1 MNKYNV
7 VMEMNDSTVVTEYE
21 PVKRKSDSYQS
32 EQALENEFIR
42 MLTEQGYDYLEIHD
56 SEALIK
62 NLRTQLEIVNAYKF
76 TDSEWDR
83 FFNDSIANNNDGIV
97 EKTRK
102 IQEDNI
108 QVLKRDDGTS
118 KNITLID
125 KKCIHNNRLQVINQY
140 VENSGNYDNRYDVT
154 VLVNGLPLV
163 HIELKRRGVAL
174 KEAFNQIN
182 RYQRDSFWAGSGLYE
197 YIQIFVISNGTSTKY
212 YSNTTRE
219 SHIKEQTSTR
229 NKSKKTSNSFE
240 FTSYWADS
248 NNKVI
253 SDLVD
258 FTRTFFVKHTILNI
272 LTKYCV
278 FTSEDLLLV
287 MRPYQIVATERI
299 LNRIQ
304 VATNYKKMGTIE
316 AGGYIWHTT
325 GSGKTLTSFK
335 TAQLA
340 SKLEYIDKVLF
351 VVDRKDLDYQTMK
364 EYDRFQK
371 GAANGNRSTKV
382 LQKQLEDTTSKIIV
396 TTIQKLSEFVKRNKN
411 HPVYQKHI
419 VLIFDEC
426 HRSQFG
432 DMHKMIVQNFKNYH
446 LFGFTGT
453 PIFAKNA
460 GRTTNPDFCTTEQA
474 FGEKLHTYTIVDA
487 INDGNVLPFRIDY
500 INTIKA
506 KEGMTD
512 KEVEAINTEEALSS
526 PERVSNVVSYIIEH
540 FDQKTKRNSF
550 YDLKGQRVNG
560 FNSMFAV
567 ASIPMAKK
575 YYLEFKKQLEEKQK
589 GLTIATI
596 YSYAQNE
603 EDTSDGIL
611 DDEGFET
618 DLLDKSSREFL
629 DFAINEY
636 NKKFKTNF
644 SSEGNGFQDYYKD
657 LSDKV
662 KHREIDLL
670 IVVNMFL
677 TGFDATTLNTLW
689 VDKNLKQHGLIQA
702 YSRTNR
708 ILNSVK
714 TYGNIVCFRNLQEAT
729 NDAIALFGDKNA
741 TGIVLLKSYEDY
753 YYGYEDDNGKKQI
766 GYEERIAM
774 LLQKYP
780 LGVQI
785 VGEKAEKDFIVSIGN
800 ILRLRNIL
808 SSFDKF
814 AGNEILSERDFQD
827 YTGMYVDLYQK
838 YKQKDDGEKESIKDD
853 IVFEMELVK
862 QVEVN
867 IDYILMLVAKY
878 HQSNCEDKEILGTI
892 DKAIKSSLALRS
904 KKELIDGFISK
915 INADTNVMD
924 DWGKFVK
931 EQKEIDLKKIINDE
945 NLNEEET
952 RKFLD
957 NAFRDG
963 QVKTNGADIEKILPP
978 MRRFGGG
985 NRAKKKENIIV
996 KVKKFF
1002 EKYFGLRVDQD
1013 NDKSIYLSQDKEE
1026 YLMAAEDSE
1035 KYDPFEQNKGKF
1047 KTESGRDIYYYGEEF
1062 GGMPVVNKTFKGI
1075 STLNDL
1081 FGILL
1086 KAWSR
1091 ETAYPSAQKDP
1102 EYNKSNDPTYGQCA
1116 ITATL
1121 VYDMFGGTIHKIKV
1135 NGGGTHYFN
1144 KINDHY
1150 IDLTRD
1156 QFDLYNIPI
1165 NYEPNETIDREY
1177 CGKNADTLK
1186 RFNLLKQKIEEIV
1199 K

>member
-56 SEALIK
+56 SESLIK
-62 NLRTQLEIVNAYKF
+62 NLRTQLEILNDYKF

-108 QVLKRDDGTS
+108 QVLKREDGTS

-140 VENSGNYDNRYDVT
+140 VENTGNYDNRYDVT
-154 VLVNGLPLV
+154 ILVNGLPLV

-258 FTRTFFVKHTILNI
+258 FTRTFFAKHTILNI

-278 FTSEDLLLV
+278 FTSEELLLV

-411 HPVYQKHI
+411 HPVYQKHL

-589 GLTIATI
+589 DLTIATI

-714 TYGNIVCFRNLQEAT
+714 TYGNIVCFRNLQDAT

-774 LLQKYP
+774 LVQKYP

-963 QVKTNGADIEKILPP
+963 QVKTNGTDIEKILPP

-985 NRAKKKENIIV
+985 NRAEKKENIII

-1002 EKYFGLRVDQD
+1002 EKYFGLGTADRNDDGIEYKVTDEESNNLSRV
-1013 NDKSIYLSQDKEE
+1013 
-1026 YLMAAEDSE
+1026 AEDEE
-1035 KYDPFEQNKGKF
+1035 KYTN
-1047 KTESGRDIYYYGEEF
+1047 
-1062 GGMPVVNKTFKGI
+1062 
-1075 STLNDL
+1075 
-1081 FGILL
+1081 
-1086 KAWSR
+1086 
-1091 ETAYPSAQKDP
+1091 
-1102 EYNKSNDPTYGQCA
+1102 
-1116 ITATL
+1116 
-1121 VYDMFGGTIHKIKV
+1121 
-1135 NGGGTHYFN
+1135 
-1144 KINDHY
+1144 
-1150 IDLTRD
+1150 
-1156 QFDLYNIPI
+1156 
-1165 NYEPNETIDREY
+1165 
-1177 CGKNADTLK
+1177 
-1186 RFNLLKQKIEEIV
+1186 
-1199 K
+1199 

>member
-1 MNKYNV
+1 MSKYNV
-7 VMEMNDSTVVTEYE
+7 VMETSNSTVVAEYE
-21 PVKRKSDSYQS
+21 PIKRKSDSYQS
-32 EQALENEFIR
+32 EQALENEFIK
-42 MLTEQGYDYLEIHD
+42 LLEEQGYEYLEIHN
-56 SEALIK
+56 SETLIN
-62 NLRTQLEIVNAYKF
+62 NLRKQLELLNDYNF
-76 TDSEWDR
+76 TDNEWNI
-83 FFNDSIANNNDGIV
+83 FFNNNIANSNDGIV

-102 IQEDNI
+102 IQEDYI

-118 KNITLID
+118 KNIFLID
-125 KKCIHNNRLQVINQY
+125 KKNIHNNRLQVINQY
-140 VENSGNYDNRYDVT
+140 VENDGNYDNRYDVT
-154 VLVNGLPLV
+154 ILVNGLPLV
-163 HIELKRRGVAL
+163 HVELKRRGVAL

-197 YIQIFVISNGTSTKY
+197 YVQIFVISNGTSTKY

-219 SHIKEQTSTR
+219 SHIKEQSTSR
-229 NKSKKTSNSFE
+229 NKNKKTSNSFE
-240 FTSYWADS
+240 FTSYWADG
-248 NNKVI
+248 NNKI
-253 SDLVD
+253 IPDLVD
-258 FTRTFFVKHTILNI
+258 FTRTFFAKHTILNI

-278 FTSEDLLLV
+278 FTSEELLLV

-299 LNRIQ
+299 INRIE
-304 VATNYKKMGTIE
+304 VANNYKKMGTIE

-335 TAQLA
+335 TAQIA
-340 SKLEYIDKVLF
+340 SNLEFIDKVLF

-364 EYDRFQK
+364 EYDKFEK
-371 GAANGNRSTKV
+371 GAANGNRSTKI
-382 LQKQLEDTTSKIIV
+382 LQKQLEDDTTRIIV
-396 TTIQKLSEFVKRNKN
+396 TTIQKLSEFVKRNKS
-411 HPVYQKHI
+411 HPAFQKHL

-432 DMHKMIVQNFKNYH
+432 DMHKLIVQNFKNYH

-460 GRTTNPDFCTTEQA
+460 GRETNPDFCTTEQA

-512 KEVEAINTEEALSS
+512 KEVQAINTEEALSS
-526 PERVSNVVSYIIEH
+526 SERVSNVVTYILEH
-540 FDQKTKRNSF
+540 FEQKTKRNSF
-550 YDLKGQRVNG
+550 YDLKGQRLNG

-575 YYLEFKKQLEEKQK
+575 YYLEFKKQLEEKNK
-589 GLTIATI
+589 NLTIATI
-596 YSYAQNE
+596 YSFAANE
-603 EDTSDGIL
+603 EDTADGIL

-618 DLLDKSSREFL
+618 ELLDKSSREFL

-657 LSDKV
+657 LSDRV
-662 KHREIDLL
+662 KHREIDIL

-702 YSRTNR
+702 FSRTNR

-714 TYGNIVCFRNLQEAT
+714 TYGNIVCFRDLEQET

-753 YYGYEDDNGKKQI
+753 YYGYEDNNGKKQL
-766 GYEERIAM
+766 GYEERIA
-774 LLQKYP
+774 LLIQKYP
-780 LGVQI
+780 LGEQI
-785 VGEKAEKDFIVSIGN
+785 IGEKAEKDFIVSLGN

-814 AGNEILSERDFQD
+814 EGNEILSERDFQD

-838 YKQKDDGEKESIKDD
+838 YKKQGDAEKESIKDD

-867 IDYILMLVAKY
+867 IDYILMLVSKY
-878 HQSNCEDKEILGTI
+878 HQSNCTDKEILGTI

-904 KKELIDGFISK
+904 KKDLINGFIER
-915 INADTNVMD
+915 INADTNVND
-924 DWGKFVK
+924 DWQKFVK
-931 EQKEIDLKKIINDE
+931 EQEEKDLKNLIEEE

-952 RKFLD
+952 RKFI
-957 NAFRDG
+957 NNSFRDG
-963 QVKTNGADIEKILPP
+963 QVKTNGTDIEKILPP

-985 NRAKKKENIIV
+985 NRAEKKQTIIE
-996 KVKKFF
+996 KVLKFF
-1002 EKYFGLRVDQD
+1002 EKYFGLNIHNSDED
-1013 NDKSIYLSQDKEE
+1013 FIYNISEDDKEE
-1026 YLMAAEDSE
+1026 LLQVAEDEE
-1035 KYDPFEQNKGKF
+1035 KY
-1047 KTESGRDIYYYGEEF
+1047 
-1062 GGMPVVNKTFKGI
+1062 
-1075 STLNDL
+1075 
-1081 FGILL
+1081 
-1086 KAWSR
+1086 
-1091 ETAYPSAQKDP
+1091 
-1102 EYNKSNDPTYGQCA
+1102 
-1116 ITATL
+1116 
-1121 VYDMFGGTIHKIKV
+1121 
-1135 NGGGTHYFN
+1135 
-1144 KINDHY
+1144 
-1150 IDLTRD
+1150 
-1156 QFDLYNIPI
+1156 
-1165 NYEPNETIDREY
+1165 
-1177 CGKNADTLK
+1177 
-1186 RFNLLKQKIEEIV
+1186 KIEE
-1199 K
+1199 KNGEN

>member
-1 MNKYNV
+1 MSKYNV
-7 VMEMNDSTVVTEYE
+7 VMEMSNSTVVTEYK
-21 PVKRKSDSYQS
+21 PVQKCSDSYQS
-32 EQALENEFIR
+32 EAALEKEFIK
-42 MLTEQGYDYLEIHD
+42 MLEEQGYDYLQIHD
-56 SEALIK
+56 SSTLIN
-62 NLRTQLEIVNAYKF
+62 NLRKQLELLNNYNF
-76 TDSEWDR
+76 TDSEWER
-83 FFNDSIANNNDGIV
+83 FFNDNICNNNDGIV

-140 VENSGNYDNRYDVT
+140 GENDGSYKNRYDVT
-154 VLVNGLPLV
+154 ILVNGFPLV
-163 HIELKRRGVAL
+163 HVELKRRGVAL

-182 RYQRDSFWAGSGLYE
+182 RYQRESFWAGSGLYE
-197 YIQIFVISNGTSTKY
+197 YVQIFVISNGTSTKY

-219 SHIKEQTSTR
+219 NHIKEKNSTR
-229 NKSKKTSNSFE
+229 NRSKKTSNSFE

-253 SDLVD
+253 PDLVD
-258 FTRTFFVKHTILNI
+258 FTRTFFAKHTILNI
-272 LTKYCV
+272 LTRYCV
-278 FTSEDLLLV
+278 FTSENMLLV
-287 MRPYQIVATERI
+287 MRPYQIVATEKI
-299 LNRIQ
+299 LNRIE
-304 VATNYKKMGTIE
+304 VSTNYKKMGTIE

-340 SKLEYIDKVLF
+340 TNLDYIDKVLF

-371 GAANGNRSTKV
+371 GAANGNRSTKI
-382 LQKQLEDTTSKIIV
+382 LQKQLEDDTSRIIV
-396 TTIQKLSEFVKRNKN
+396 TTIQKISEFVKRNKN
-411 HPVYQKHI
+411 HPAYQKHL

-432 DMHKMIVQNFKNYH
+432 DMHQMIVKNFKNYH

-460 GRTTNPDFCTTEQA
+460 VNKSNPNFCTTEQA

-500 INTIKA
+500 VNTVKE

-512 KEVEAINTEEALSS
+512 KEVAAINTEEALSAH
-526 PERVSNVVSYIIEH
+526 ERVSKIVEYIIDH

-560 FNSMFAV
+560 FNSIFAV
-567 ASIPMAKK
+567 SSIPMAKK
-575 YYLEFKKQLEEKQK
+575 YYLEFKKQLEEKHK
-589 GLTIATI
+589 DLTIATI
-596 YSYAQNE
+596 YSYAPNE
-603 EDTSDGIL
+603 EDNSDGIL
-611 DDEGFET
+611 EDEEFET
-618 DLLDKSSREFL
+618 DLLDQSSREFL
-629 DFAINEY
+629 DFIIGEY
-636 NKKFKTNF
+636 NKKFRTNF

-657 LSDKV
+657 LSDRV
-662 KHREIDLL
+662 KNREVDLL

-714 TYGNIVCFRNLQEAT
+714 TYGNIVCFRDLEEAT

-741 TGIVLLKSYEDY
+741 SGIVLLKSYEDY
-753 YYGYEDDNGKKQI
+753 YYGYEDDKGRKQL

-780 LGVQI
+780 LSEQI
-785 VGEKAEKDFIVSIGN
+785 IGEQNKKEFIVLMGN
-800 ILRLRNIL
+800 ILRLKNIL

-827 YTGMYVDLYQK
+827 YIGTYTDLYEE
-838 YKQKDDGEKESIKDD
+838 YKSKTEEEDSIKDD

-867 IDYILMLVAKY
+867 IDYILMLVTKY
-878 HQSNCEDKEILGTI
+878 HDSNCEDKEILGSI

-904 KKELIDGFISK
+904 KKELIDKFISK
-915 INADTNVMD
+915 INADTNVYS
-924 DWGKFVK
+924 DWAKFVR
-931 EQKEIDLKKIINDE
+931 EQKEIDLENLINEE
-945 NLNEEET
+945 NLNEEAT

-957 NAFRDG
+957 NSFRDG
-963 QVKTNGADIEKILPP
+963 EVKTTGTDIEKILPP

-985 NRAKKKENIIV
+985 NRAEKKQTIID
-996 KVKKFF
+996 KIKKFF
-1002 EKYFGLRVDQD
+1002 EKYFGINSSNNEESNETRYDVTDEEED
-1013 NDKSIYLSQDKEE
+1013 NNLA
-1026 YLMAAEDSE
+1026 MVAEDEE
-1035 KYDPFEQNKGKF
+1035 KY
-1047 KTESGRDIYYYGEEF
+1047 
-1062 GGMPVVNKTFKGI
+1062 
-1075 STLNDL
+1075 
-1081 FGILL
+1081 
-1086 KAWSR
+1086 
-1091 ETAYPSAQKDP
+1091 
-1102 EYNKSNDPTYGQCA
+1102 
-1116 ITATL
+1116 
-1121 VYDMFGGTIHKIKV
+1121 
-1135 NGGGTHYFN
+1135 
-1144 KINDHY
+1144 
-1150 IDLTRD
+1150 
-1156 QFDLYNIPI
+1156 
-1165 NYEPNETIDREY
+1165 
-1177 CGKNADTLK
+1177 
-1186 RFNLLKQKIEEIV
+1186 KIEENNEN
-1199 K
+1199 

>member
-1 MNKYNV
+1 MSKYNV
-7 VMEMNDSTVVTEYE
+7 VMEMSNATVVAEYE
-21 PVKRKSDSYQS
+21 PEKKRSDAYQS
-32 EQALENEFIR
+32 EAALENEFIR
-42 MLTEQGYDYLEIHD
+42 MLTEQGYEYLKIND
-56 SEALIK
+56 SAALVN
-62 NLRTQLEIVNAYKF
+62 NLRTQLELLNDYKF
-76 TDSEWDR
+76 TENEWTR
-83 FFNDSIANNNDGIV
+83 FFNNNIANNNEGIV

-102 IQEDNI
+102 IQEDHI
-108 QVLKRDDGTS
+108 QVLKKDDGTS
-118 KNITLID
+118 RNIYLID
-125 KKCIHNNRLQVINQY
+125 KKNIHNNRLQVINQY
-140 VENSGNYDNRYDVT
+140 VENDGNHDNRYDVS

-182 RYQRDSFWAGSGLYE
+182 RYQRDSFWAGCGLYE
-197 YIQIFVISNGTSTKY
+197 YVQIFVISNGTNTKY

-219 SHIKEQTSTR
+219 SHIKEQTATK

-240 FTSYWADS
+240 FTSYWSDA

-258 FTRTFFVKHTILNI
+258 FTRTFFSKHTILNI

-278 FTSEDLLLV
+278 FTSEELLLV

-299 LNRIQ
+299 LNKIE
-304 VATNYKKMGTIE
+304 VSTNYKKMGTIE
-316 AGGYIWHTT
+316 SGGYIWHTT

-340 SKLEYIDKVLF
+340 SKLDYIDKVLF
-351 VVDRKDLDYQTMK
+351 VVDRKDLDYQTMR
-364 EYDRFQK
+364 EYDRFEK
-371 GAANGNRSTKV
+371 GAANGNRNTKI
-382 LQKQLEDTTSKIIV
+382 LQKQIEDDNTRIIV
-396 TTIQKLSEFVKRNKN
+396 TTIQKLSEFVKRNTT
-411 HPVYQKHI
+411 HPAFQKHL

-432 DMHKMIVQNFKNYH
+432 DMHKLIVKNFKNYH

-460 GRTTNPDFCTTEQA
+460 TNKSNPDFCTTEQA
-474 FGEKLHTYTIVDA
+474 FGDKLHTYTIVDA

-500 INTIKA
+500 VNTVKK

-512 KEVEAINTEEALSS
+512 KEVQAINTEEALSS
-526 PERVSNVVSYIIEH
+526 HERVSKVVEYIIEH

-589 GLTIATI
+589 DLTIATI
-596 YSYAQNE
+596 YSFAANE

-618 DLLDKSSREFL
+618 DLLDQSSREFL
-629 DFAINEY
+629 DFAIGEY

-644 SSEGNGFQDYYKD
+644 SSDGNGFQDYYKD

-662 KHREIDLL
+662 KKREIDLL

-714 TYGNIVCFRNLQEAT
+714 SYGNIVCFRDLQQQT

-753 YYGYEDDNGKKQI
+753 YYGYDDDKGKKQM
-766 GYEERIAM
+766 GYEERIAL

-780 LGVQI
+780 LGEQI
-785 VGEKAEKDFIVSIGN
+785 IGEQAKKEFIVSMGN

-814 AGNEILSERDFQD
+814 KGNEILTERDFQD
-827 YTGMYVDLYQK
+827 YIGTYTDLYEEFK
-838 YKQKDDGEKESIKDD
+838 PKPGDSESIKDD
-853 IVFEMELVK
+853 LVFEMELVK

-878 HQSNCEDKEILGTI
+878 HQSNCTDKEILGSI

-904 KKELIDGFISK
+904 KKDLIDGFISR
-915 INADTNVMD
+915 INAETNVQD
-924 DWGKFVK
+924 DWTKFVR
-931 EQKEIDLKKIINDE
+931 EQKENDLKTLIEDE

-957 NAFRDG
+957 NSFRDG
-963 QVKTNGADIEKILPP
+963 QVKTTGTDIEKILPP

-985 NRAKKKENIIV
+985 NRNERKQTIIE
-996 KVKKFF
+996 KVLKFF
-1002 EKYFGLRVDQD
+1002 EKYFGL
-1013 NDKSIYLSQDKEE
+1013 SI
-1026 YLMAAEDSE
+1026 
-1035 KYDPFEQNKGKF
+1035 
-1047 KTESGRDIYYYGEEF
+1047 
-1062 GGMPVVNKTFKGI
+1062 
-1075 STLNDL
+1075 
-1081 FGILL
+1081 
-1086 KAWSR
+1086 
-1091 ETAYPSAQKDP
+1091 
-1102 EYNKSNDPTYGQCA
+1102 
-1116 ITATL
+1116 
-1121 VYDMFGGTIHKIKV
+1121 
-1135 NGGGTHYFN
+1135 
-1144 KINDHY
+1144 
-1150 IDLTRD
+1150 
-1156 QFDLYNIPI
+1156 
-1165 NYEPNETIDREY
+1165 
-1177 CGKNADTLK
+1177 
-1186 RFNLLKQKIEEIV
+1186 
-1199 K
+1199 

>member
-1 MNKYNV
+1 MSKYNV
-7 VMEMNDSTVVTEYE
+7 VMEMSNSTVVTEYK
-21 PVKRKSDSYQS
+21 PVKKRSDSYQS
-32 EQALENEFIR
+32 EATLEKEFIK
-42 MLTEQGYDYLEIHD
+42 MLEEQGYDYLQIHD
-56 SEALIK
+56 SNTLIN
-62 NLRTQLEIVNAYKF
+62 NLRKQLELLNKYNF
-76 TDSEWDR
+76 TDNEWER
-83 FFNDSIANNNDGIV
+83 FFNNNICNNNDGIV

-108 QVLKRDDGTS
+108 QVLKKDDGTS

-140 VENSGNYDNRYDVT
+140 EENDGSYKNRYDVT
-154 VLVNGLPLV
+154 ILVNGFPLV

-182 RYQRDSFWAGSGLYE
+182 RYQRESFWAGSGLYE

-219 SHIKEQTSTR
+219 NHVKEKNSTR

-248 NNKVI
+248 SNKVI
-253 SDLVD
+253 PDLVD
-258 FTRTFFVKHTILNI
+258 FTRTFFAKHTILNI

-278 FTSEDLLLV
+278 FTSENMLLV
-287 MRPYQIVATERI
+287 MRPYQIVATKKI
-299 LNRIQ
+299 LNRIE
-304 VATNYKKMGTIE
+304 VSTNYKKIGTIE

-340 SKLEYIDKVLF
+340 TNLDYIDKVLF

-371 GAANGNRSTKV
+371 GAANGNRSTKI
-382 LQKQLEDTTSKIIV
+382 LQKQLEDDTSRIIV

-411 HPVYQKHI
+411 HPAYQKHL

-432 DMHKMIVQNFKNYH
+432 DMHQMIVKNFKNYH

-460 GRTTNPDFCTTEQA
+460 VNKSNPNFCTTEQA

-500 INTIKA
+500 VNTVKE
-506 KEGMTD
+506 KEGLTD
-512 KEVEAINTEEALSS
+512 KEVAAINTEEALSAH
-526 PERVSNVVSYIIEH
+526 ERVSKIVEYIIEH

-560 FNSMFAV
+560 FNSIFAV
-567 ASIPMAKK
+567 SSIPMAKK
-575 YYLEFKKQLEEKQK
+575 YYLEFKKQLEEKHK
-589 GLTIATI
+589 DLTIATI
-596 YSYAQNE
+596 YSYAPNE
-603 EDTSDGIL
+603 EDNSNGIL
-611 DDEGFET
+611 EDEEFET
-618 DLLDKSSREFL
+618 DLLDQSSREFL
-629 DFAINEY
+629 DFVIGEY

-657 LSDKV
+657 LSDRV
-662 KHREIDLL
+662 KNREVDLL

-714 TYGNIVCFRNLQEAT
+714 TYGNIVCFRDLEEAT

-741 TGIVLLKSYEDY
+741 SGIVLLKSYEDY
-753 YYGYEDDNGKKQI
+753 YYGYEDDKGRKQL

-780 LGVQI
+780 LGEQI
-785 VGEKAEKDFIVSIGN
+785 IGEQNKKDFIVLMGN
-800 ILRLRNIL
+800 ILRLKNIL

-827 YTGMYVDLYQK
+827 YIGTYTDLYEE
-838 YKQKDDGEKESIKDD
+838 YKSKPEEEESIKED

-878 HQSNCEDKEILGTI
+878 HDSNCEDKEILGSI

-904 KKELIDGFISK
+904 KKELIDKFISK
-915 INADTNVMD
+915 INADTNVYT
-924 DWGKFVK
+924 DWAKFVR
-931 EQKEIDLKKIINDE
+931 EQKEIDLENLINEE
-945 NLNEEET
+945 NLNEEAT

-957 NAFRDG
+957 NSFRDG
-963 QVKTNGADIEKILPP
+963 EVKTTGTDIEKILPP

-985 NRAKKKENIIV
+985 NRAEKKQTIIE
-996 KVKKFF
+996 KIKKFF
-1002 EKYFGLRVDQD
+1002 EKYFGINSSNDEENNEIRYDVTDEED
-1013 NDKSIYLSQDKEE
+1013 NNNLA
-1026 YLMAAEDSE
+1026 MVAEDGE
-1035 KYDPFEQNKGKF
+1035 KY
-1047 KTESGRDIYYYGEEF
+1047 
-1062 GGMPVVNKTFKGI
+1062 
-1075 STLNDL
+1075 
-1081 FGILL
+1081 
-1086 KAWSR
+1086 
-1091 ETAYPSAQKDP
+1091 
-1102 EYNKSNDPTYGQCA
+1102 
-1116 ITATL
+1116 
-1121 VYDMFGGTIHKIKV
+1121 
-1135 NGGGTHYFN
+1135 
-1144 KINDHY
+1144 
-1150 IDLTRD
+1150 
-1156 QFDLYNIPI
+1156 
-1165 NYEPNETIDREY
+1165 
-1177 CGKNADTLK
+1177 K
-1186 RFNLLKQKIEEIV
+1186 RR
-1199 K
+1199 

>member
-56 SEALIK
+56 SESLIK
-62 NLRTQLEIVNAYKF
+62 NLRTQLEIVNDYKF

-140 VENSGNYDNRYDVT
+140 VESSGNYDNRYDVT
-154 VLVNGLPLV
+154 ILVNGLPLV

-248 NNKVI
+248 NNRVI

-258 FTRTFFVKHTILNI
+258 FTRTFFAKHTILNI

-411 HPVYQKHI
+411 HPVYQKHL

-460 GRTTNPDFCTTEQA
+460 GKTTNPDFCTTEQA

-589 GLTIATI
+589 DLTIATI

-618 DLLDKSSREFL
+618 NLLDKSSREFL
-629 DFAINEY
+629 DFAIDEY

-838 YKQKDDGEKESIKDD
+838 YKPKDDGEKESIKDD

-963 QVKTNGADIEKILPP
+963 QVKTNGTDIEKILPP

-1002 EKYFGLRVDQD
+1002 EKYFGLGTADK
-1013 NDKSIYLSQDKEE
+1013 NDDGFEYKVTDGEESYDLNMVAEEEEE
-1026 YLMAAEDSE
+1026 Y
-1035 KYDPFEQNKGKF
+1035 K
-1047 KTESGRDIYYYGEEF
+1047 
-1062 GGMPVVNKTFKGI
+1062 
-1075 STLNDL
+1075 
-1081 FGILL
+1081 L
-1086 KAWSR
+1086 K
-1091 ETAYPSAQKDP
+1091 E
-1102 EYNKSNDPTYGQCA
+1102 
-1116 ITATL
+1116 
-1121 VYDMFGGTIHKIKV
+1121 
-1135 NGGGTHYFN
+1135 
-1144 KINDHY
+1144 
-1150 IDLTRD
+1150 
-1156 QFDLYNIPI
+1156 
-1165 NYEPNETIDREY
+1165 
-1177 CGKNADTLK
+1177 
-1186 RFNLLKQKIEEIV
+1186 
-1199 K
+1199 

>member
-1 MNKYNV
+1 MSKYNV
-7 VMEMNDSTVVTEYE
+7 VMEMKNATVVSEYE
-21 PVKRKSDSYQS
+21 PEKKRSDAYQS
-32 EQALENEFIR
+32 EAALEKEFIR
-42 MLTEQGYDYLEIHD
+42 MLTEQGYEYLTIND
-56 SEALIK
+56 SDALVS
-62 NLRTQLEIVNAYKF
+62 NLRTQLELLNDYKF
-76 TDSEWDR
+76 SENEWTR
-83 FFNDSIANNNDGIV
+83 FFNSNIANNNEGIV

-102 IQEDNI
+102 IQEDHI
-108 QVLKRDDGTS
+108 QVLKKDDGTS
-118 KNITLID
+118 RNIYLID
-125 KKCIHNNRLQVINQY
+125 KKNIHNNRLQVINQY
-140 VENSGNYDNRYDVT
+140 VENDGNYDNRYDVT

-197 YIQIFVISNGTSTKY
+197 YVQIFVISNGTNTKY

-219 SHIKEQTSTR
+219 SHIKEQTATK

-240 FTSYWADS
+240 FTSYWSDA

-258 FTRTFFVKHTILNI
+258 FTRTFFSKHTILNI

-278 FTSEDLLLV
+278 FTSEELLLV

-299 LNRIQ
+299 LNKIE
-304 VATNYKKMGTIE
+304 VSTNYKKMGTIE
-316 AGGYIWHTT
+316 SGGYIWHTT

-340 SKLEYIDKVLF
+340 SKLDYIDKVLF
-351 VVDRKDLDYQTMK
+351 VVDRKDLDYQTMR
-364 EYDRFQK
+364 EYDRFEK
-371 GAANGNRSTKV
+371 GAANGNRNTKI
-382 LQKQLEDTTSKIIV
+382 LQKQIEDDNTKIIV
-396 TTIQKLSEFVKRNKN
+396 TTIQKLSEFVKRNTT
-411 HPVYQKHI
+411 HPAFQKHL

-432 DMHKMIVQNFKNYH
+432 DMHKLIVKNFKNYH

-460 GRTTNPDFCTTEQA
+460 TNKSNPDFCTTEQA
-474 FGEKLHTYTIVDA
+474 FGDKLHTYTIVDA

-500 INTIKA
+500 VNTVKK

-512 KEVEAINTEEALSS
+512 KEVQAINTEEALSS
-526 PERVSNVVSYIIEH
+526 HERVSKVVEYIIEH

-589 GLTIATI
+589 DLTIATI
-596 YSYAQNE
+596 YSFAANE

-618 DLLDKSSREFL
+618 DLLDQSSREFL
-629 DFAINEY
+629 DFAIGEY

-644 SSEGNGFQDYYKD
+644 SSDGNGFQDYYKD

-662 KHREIDLL
+662 KKREIDLL

-714 TYGNIVCFRNLQEAT
+714 SYGNIVCFRDLQQQT

-753 YYGYEDDNGKKQI
+753 YYGYDDDKGKKQM
-766 GYEERIAM
+766 GYEERIAL

-780 LGVQI
+780 LGEQI
-785 VGEKAEKDFIVSIGN
+785 IGEQAKKEFIVSMGN

-814 AGNEILSERDFQD
+814 KGNEILTERDFQD
-827 YTGMYVDLYQK
+827 YIGTYTDLYEEFK
-838 YKQKDDGEKESIKDD
+838 PKPGDSESIKDD
-853 IVFEMELVK
+853 LVFEMELVK

-878 HQSNCEDKEILGTI
+878 HQSNCTDKEILGSI

-904 KKELIDGFISK
+904 KKDLIDGFISR
-915 INADTNVMD
+915 INAETNVQD
-924 DWGKFVK
+924 DWTKFVR
-931 EQKEIDLKKIINDE
+931 EQKENDLKTLIEDE

-957 NAFRDG
+957 NSFRDG
-963 QVKTNGADIEKILPP
+963 QVKTTGTDIEKILPP

-985 NRAKKKENIIV
+985 NRNERKKTIIE
-996 KVKKFF
+996 KVLKFF
-1002 EKYFGLRVDQD
+1002 EKYFGL
-1013 NDKSIYLSQDKEE
+1013 SI
-1026 YLMAAEDSE
+1026 
-1035 KYDPFEQNKGKF
+1035 
-1047 KTESGRDIYYYGEEF
+1047 
-1062 GGMPVVNKTFKGI
+1062 
-1075 STLNDL
+1075 
-1081 FGILL
+1081 
-1086 KAWSR
+1086 
-1091 ETAYPSAQKDP
+1091 
-1102 EYNKSNDPTYGQCA
+1102 
-1116 ITATL
+1116 
-1121 VYDMFGGTIHKIKV
+1121 
-1135 NGGGTHYFN
+1135 
-1144 KINDHY
+1144 
-1150 IDLTRD
+1150 
-1156 QFDLYNIPI
+1156 
-1165 NYEPNETIDREY
+1165 
-1177 CGKNADTLK
+1177 
-1186 RFNLLKQKIEEIV
+1186 
-1199 K
+1199 